1 MTWDRLGDISATVA
15 LLQNVKKQVGRALG
29 TTYSGTTHT
38 TPDTS
43 SSTWKVANK
52 INELS
57 LQVFTPDQEENDS
70 VKPMVNILWEG
81 EQKLKSSTLTT
92 FNKKVQV
99 MLAGGGFEP
108 EEDELSAASFDL
120 TDIVAE

>member
-1 MTWDRLGDISATVA
+1 M
-15 LLQNVKKQVGRALG
+15 
-29 TTYSGTTHT
+29 
-38 TPDTS
+38 
-43 SSTWKVANK
+43 
-52 INELS
+52 
-57 LQVFTPDQEENDS
+57 FTPDREENDS

-81 EQKLKSSTLTT
+81 ERKLKSSTLTT